1 MSFEK
6 SLHEFARSNHKDLLD
21 MINKSLD
28 YNDDVA
34 SKMKSTLDD
43 FKANGVW

>member
-6 SLHEFARSNHKDLLD
+6 SLHEFTRTNHKTALD
-21 MINKSLD
+21 TINDSLD
-28 YNDDVA
+28 YNDEIA
-34 SKMKSTLDD
+34 ANMKKILDD